1 MGGDENHLF
10 IDFQSKKGTSNAE
23 HLLYSTV
30 KELIRR
36 DFSMNEQKNTRYQI
50 SLPLILCLG
59 LAGGIFIGASLN
71 TKKTSSEVGRDVQ
84 KLREVLTYIDQKYVD
99 DVKTDK
105 LVDES
110 IQHLLAKLDPHSV
123 YIPASDRVQANE
135 ELRGNFDGIGVE
147 FNIFQD
153 TIVVISPL
161 AGGPSESLGI
171 LSGDKIIRVDDKD
184 VAGVG
189 ITSPQVMKAL
199 KGPSGTEVKVTIKRS
214 GSPEPLE
221 FKIIRDKIP
230 QFSLDVA
237 YMVDHETGYIK
248 ISRFAATTY
257 DEFNT
262 ALTKLK
268 GKGMKRLVLDLQ
280 SNGGGYMQMAIQMA
294 DDFLAGGKKIVY
306 TNGKDKGLNTD
317 ASSTSKGTFEDGALI
332 VLLNEWS
339 ASASEILAGALQD
352 NDRALVVGRRSYGK
366 GLVQSP
372 FDLSDGSE
380 LRLTISRYYTPSG
393 RSIQKPY
400 DDEEEYSQDI
410 LSRYKKGEF
419 FHADSIHFNDT
430 LKYNTQNGRTVY
442 GGGGIM
448 PDYFIPLDTTLN
460 SHYLNELYSTTAM
473 YEYAFTYAEK
483 NKKTL
488 EEKGFDAFYTKFV
501 VTDQM
506 LNDLVKLGQ
515 KKKLKPDYAELAQ
528 KKRLFQIHVKAQIA
542 RKLWGNDGL
551 YPIMNETNEVF
562 QQALKLFDRIP
573 ELEKKPM

>member
-1 MGGDENHLF
+1 M
-10 IDFQSKKGTSNAE
+10 S
-23 HLLYSTV
+23 
-30 KELIRR
+30 
-36 DFSMNEQKNTRYQI
+36 EQKNTRYQI
-50 SLPLILCLG
+50 SLPIILCLG

-71 TKKTSSEVGRDVQ
+71 TKQTSSEVGKDVQ
-84 KLREVLTYIDQKYVD
+84 KLRDVLTYIDQKYVD

-105 LVDES
+105 LVDEA

-135 ELRGNFDGIGVE
+135 DLRGNFDGIGVE

-153 TIVVISPL
+153 TIVIISPL
-161 AGGPSESLGI
+161 PGGPSEALGI
-171 LSGDKIIRVDDKD
+171 LSGDKIIQVDDKD

-189 ITSPQVMKAL
+189 ITSPDVMKAL
-199 KGPSGTEVKVTIKRS
+199 KGPSGTEVKVTILRTS
-214 GSPEPLE
+214 SSEPLE
-221 FKIIRDKIP
+221 FTIVRDKIP

-237 YMVDHETGYIK
+237 YMVDPETGYIK

-257 DEFNT
+257 DEFSV

-268 GKGMKRLVLDLQ
+268 GRGMKKLVLDLQ
-280 SNGGGYMQMAIQMA
+280 SNGGGYMEVAIQMA
-294 DDFLAGGKKIVY
+294 DDFLSGGKKIVY
-306 TNGKDKGLNTD
+306 TDGKDKDLNRN
-317 ASSTSKGTFEDGALI
+317 ASSTNSGNFEEGDLI
-332 VLLNEWS
+332 VLVNEWS

-366 GLVQSP
+366 GLVQNP
-372 FDLSDGSE
+372 FDLNDGSE

-430 LKYNTQNGRTVY
+430 LKYNTENGRTVY

-448 PDYFIPLDTTLN
+448 PDYFIPLDTTQN
-460 SHYLNELYSTTAM
+460 SHYLNELYSTTAI
-473 YEYAFTYAEK
+473 YEYAFKYAEK

-488 EEKGFDAFYTKFV
+488 EDKGFDAFYTKFN
-501 VTDQM
+501 VTDEM

-515 KKKLKPDYAELAQ
+515 QKKLKPDYEELRL
-528 KKRLFQIHVKAQIA
+528 KKRLFQVHVKAQIA
-542 RKLWGNDGL
+542 RKVWGNEGL

-562 QQALKLFDRIP
+562 QQALRLFDRIP
-573 ELEKKPM
+573 ELKNTKL